1 MSEEVKFTEEEL
13 KKLKDIQ
20 QGYVNIQVQLGQVGI
35 ARIKLEQQLNDVDN
49 SEIDLRKRF
58 QDNTESESKF
68 LDEIRNK
75 YGDGQLD
82 PETGIFTKNN

>member
-1 MSEEVKFTEEEL
+1 MSEEVKFTEDEL

-35 ARIKLEQQLNDVDN
+35 ARIRLEQQLGDLTE

-58 QDNTESESKF
+58 SETSESESKF
-68 LDEIRNK
+68 LDEVRKK